1 MCTFPHTNQSA
12 VVQAW
17 KDWQGLHEVS
27 LGAFAFFLRD
37 RCSWRIENG
46 TDDPTCTPDDF
57 GQRRR
62 RAWVNL
68 KCDETI
74 GDARAAVVAATEPAA
89 CAYYLTVASAELC
102 GP

>member
-1 MCTFPHTNQSA
+1 ME
-12 VVQAW
+12 
-17 KDWQGLHEVS
+17 GLHEVS
-27 LGAFAFFLRD
+27 LGTFAVFYRD
-37 RCSWRIENG
+37 RCSWRING
-46 TDDPTCTPDDF
+46 TYDPTCTPDDF

-74 GDARAAVVAATEPAA
+74 VDARAAVVAATEAAA
-89 CAYYLTVASAELC
+89 CAYDLTVASAELC